1 MDDDLIINKQGAIE
15 ALQAYC
21 DMNCE
26 YTKQQRDLCC
36 GSCKMGDA
44 IDIVDSLP
52 SVQPKTA
59 RWIRHFPVVGK
70 DFECSECGGVV
81 MTAFECFKDGCYYD
95 YCPNCGAKM
104 ER

>member
-1 MDDDLIINKQGAIE
+1 MIDCFNCGAWDDDLIINKQGTIE

-59 RWIRHFPVVGK
+59 RWTKRNER
-70 DFECSECGGVV
+70 DFV
-81 MTAFECFKDGCYYD
+81 
-95 YCPNCGAKM
+95 
-104 ER
+104 